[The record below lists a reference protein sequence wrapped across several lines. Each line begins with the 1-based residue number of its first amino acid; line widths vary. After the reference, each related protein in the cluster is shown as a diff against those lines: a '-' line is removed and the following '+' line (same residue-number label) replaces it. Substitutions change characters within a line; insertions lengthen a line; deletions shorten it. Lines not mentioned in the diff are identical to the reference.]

1 MNAEK
6 QRDRCSESSS
16 TQEQTVISLAG
27 ITKCYPTG
35 SIAPLGVLK
44 GIDLEVRRGQTVAI
58 VGPSGSGKSTLLNI
72 MGMLDTPSS
81 GQVRVDGV
89 DPIEFGEG
97 PLARLRAEKIG
108 FVFQLHHLLPQCT
121 VLENVLIPAL
131 ALNTAQLPETVQR
144 AEYLLGRVGL
154 LERSKT
160 TPGQLSGGERQ
171 RVAVVRALVNRP
183 VVLLADEPTGSLDRV
198 TADRLADLLLELN
211 HEEHVALVVVTH
223 SLPIAT
229 RMQLVFELRDGKLFP
244 WRGSE

>member
-16 TQEQTVISLAG
+16 TQQQTVISLAG
-27 ITKCYPTG
+27 ITKCYSTG
-35 SIAPLGVLK
+35 TIAPLEVLK

-72 MGMLDTPSS
+72 MGTLDTPSS

-89 DPIEFGEG
+89 DPTELGEK

-131 ALNTAQLPETVQR
+131 AFNTAQLPETVQR

-183 VVLLADEPTGSLDRV
+183 VVLLADEPTGSLDRG

-211 HEEHVALVVVTH
+211 HEEQVALVVVTH
-223 SLPIAT
+223 SLAIAT